1 VVGVGRTLYRPRM
14 VRRDTQRA
22 RSELASP
29 AASAASAATDEES
42 FEVVCVRS
50 SVTLTVPPGRSI
62 LSIAEERGIEVLSWC
77 TEGICGTCETAVLAG
92 LPDHR
97 DSLLTEE
104 ERQASRTMLICVSR
118 CRSGPL
124 VLEL

>member
-1 VVGVGRTLYRPRM
+1 M
-14 VRRDTQRA
+14 VRRD
-22 RSELASP
+22 
-29 AASAASAATDEES
+29 AATDGES

-50 SVTLTVPPGRSI
+50 GVTLTVPPGRSI

-97 DSLLTEE
+97 DSLLTDE
-104 ERQASRTMLICVSR
+104 ERHASKTMLICVSR
-118 CRSGPL
+118 CRRGPL